1 MVQVQQCH
9 DGVEVVGFLDVR
21 GAGPVREAL
30 REAFARLPDDVR
42 LDVSGVDAIDVT
54 GLALIVAAHRQ
65 ALRENRRLVIVG
77 VRPSLARVLAVTRLH
92 RVLAVARPTPAA

>member
-1 MVQVQQCH
+1 MVQVQQCQ
-9 DGVEVVGFLDVR
+9 DGLQVEGFLDVR
-21 GAGPVREAL
+21 GAGLVREAL
-30 REAFARLPDDVR
+30 HQAFARMPGDVH

-77 VRPSLARVLAVTRLH
+77 VRPSLARVFAVTRLH
-92 RVLAVARPTPAA
+92 RVLAVGRPTTAA

>member
-1 MVQVQQCH
+1 MVQVQQCQ

-21 GAGPVREAL
+21 GAAVVRQAL
-30 REAFARLPDDVR
+30 RDAFAGTTGDVH

-77 VRPSLARVLAVTRLH
+77 VRPSLARVFAVTRLH

>member
-9 DGVEVVGFLDVR
+9 DGMEVVGFLDVR
-21 GAGPVREAL
+21 AAAVVREAL
-30 REAFARLPDDVR
+30 RDAFARTAGDVH

-54 GLALIVAAHRQ
+54 GLALIVATHRQ

-77 VRPSLARVLAVTRLH
+77 VRPSLARVFAVTRLH
-92 RVLAVARPTPAA
+92 RVLAVARPTSAA